1 MGKKVQICLWIVIAL
16 IAFILL
22 GGVIYN
28 LAMAVNNDV
37 VHPEVTFEI
46 ENLGTVKMELYQEYA
61 PNTVAN
67 IVKLVEKGYYTDKVI
82 YGKDDTVLYMGVTK
96 DGNEDIP
103 QASLVNPDITVGSE
117 DDFAYSISGEFS
129 ANGFDR
135 NTLCH
140 EKGTVTLV
148 RENYGSSL
156 LEESY
161 NSGVSKMGI
170 IMKETAASLNGN
182 YAAFGKI
189 TEGLELLEN
198 LCSTQAIVEPEVDE
212 ETGEV
217 VETGI
222 DEFADKLVI
231 KSATVNTHGVDMGIP
246 EMVEYF
252 DYEEYIYQM
261 FNTQYGG

>member
-1 MGKKVQICLWIVIAL
+1 MGKKLQICLWIIIAL
-16 IAFILL
+16 AAFLLL
-22 GGVIYN
+22 GGVVYN
-28 LAMAVNNDV
+28 LARAVNEDV
-37 VHPEVTFEI
+37 IHPEVTFEI

-67 IVKLVEKGYYTDKVI
+67 IIKLVEKGYYTDKVI
-82 YGKDDTVLYMGVTK
+82 YGKDDTVLYMGVTT
-96 DGNEDIP
+96 DGNEDVP
-103 QASLVNPDITVGSE
+103 QASYINSDIKLDSE
-117 DDFAYSISGEFS
+117 EDFAYSIPGEF
-129 ANGFDR
+129 ALNGFDQ

-140 EKGTVTLV
+140 EKGIVTLV
-148 RENYGSSL
+148 RQNYGSSL
-156 LEESY
+156 LEQSY
-161 NSGVSKMGI
+161 DSGVSKIGV
-170 IMKETAASLNGN
+170 IMQDTAASLNGS

-198 LCSTQAIVEPEVDE
+198 VCNTQVILEPEVNE

-222 DEFADKLVI
+222 DEFAEKLVI